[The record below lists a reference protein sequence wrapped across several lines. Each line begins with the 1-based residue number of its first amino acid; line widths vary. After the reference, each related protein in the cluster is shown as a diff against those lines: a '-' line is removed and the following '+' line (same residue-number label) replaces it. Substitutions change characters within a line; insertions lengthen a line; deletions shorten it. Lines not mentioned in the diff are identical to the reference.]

1 VQGRNIYTIISS
13 AIYPT
18 TIGSSEGARGLKPW
32 ISTHFRVW
40 GLERQGIFGSLHR
53 ELLVHEILKSRA
65 RISLFHSFGFGAARD
80 FGVAG
85 SRTPGSLNPEI
96 SRSNFAISEF
106 RVWSGKGFWSHCI
119 VNSWFTKSH

>member
-13 AIYPT
+13 TRYPT
-18 TIGSSEGARGLKPW
+18 TIGSSKGARGLKPW

-40 GLERQGIFGSLHR
+40 GLEWQGIFELLHR
-53 ELLVHEILKSRA
+53 ELMVRKILKSRTL
-65 RISLFHSFGFGAARD
+65 ISLFQSSSFGAARD

-96 SRSNFAISEF
+96 LRSNLSISEF

-119 VNSWFTKSH
+119 VNSWFKKSH